1 MAHRAGFCAFA
12 AAVFLYFI
20 APGLSALPLILFV
33 ILCFG
38 APFLPRLSFFLPVI
52 CRGKTG
58 KKAVS
63 LTFDDGP
70 DPVTTPALLKCLSR
84 HNVKAAFFVTGQ
96 RASAH
101 PELIR
106 DILAQG
112 HEIGNHTYHHDNLV
126 MLKSPRRLMTEVR
139 SAQRVLHQFG
149 IVPRAFRPP
158 VGITNPRLGRVLYQ
172 LGMINVNF
180 SCRACDGGNRFI
192 QNLSKRIL
200 KKIKWDDVIVLHD
213 KRPPGTES
221 LSLWLSEIDA
231 ILDGIQDK
239 GFVVLPLSRLI
250 DQPVMEYFQL

>member
-1 MAHRAGFCAFA
+1 MAHWVGLSAFA
-12 AAVFLYFI
+12 AAILLYLIDRRLF
-20 APGLSALPLILFV
+20 ALPLILFV
-33 ILCFG
+33 ILCFA

-52 CRGKTG
+52 CRGNTG
-58 KKAVS
+58 EKAVS
-63 LTFDDGP
+63 VTFDDGP
-70 DPVTTPALLKCLSR
+70 DPFTTPALLKSLSR

-112 HEIGNHTYHHDNLV
+112 HEIGNHTYHHDNLL
-126 MLKSPRRLMTEVR
+126 MLRSTRRLMMEVQ

-158 VGITNPRLGRVLYQ
+158 VGITNPRLGHVLNQ

-200 KKIKWDDVIVLHD
+200 KKITWDDVIVLHD
-213 KRPPGTES
+213 KRPPRTNS

-231 ILDGIQDK
+231 ILDGIREK
-239 GFVVLPLSRLI
+239 GFVILPLSRLMG
-250 DQPVMEYFQL
+250 QPVMEYF